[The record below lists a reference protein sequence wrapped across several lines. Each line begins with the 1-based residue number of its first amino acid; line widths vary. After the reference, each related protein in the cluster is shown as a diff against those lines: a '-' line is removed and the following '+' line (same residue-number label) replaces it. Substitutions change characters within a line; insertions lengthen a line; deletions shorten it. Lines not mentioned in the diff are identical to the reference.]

1 MIRRQL
7 VEDGVQSGQLQVQVQ
22 VLVQVL
28 LVSAMQQLV
37 PHMTCT
43 SARTGSCDGGDVGKK
58 EECIGSIGST
68 RSEPGR
74 RRRRRR
80 CRCRRYFYF

>member
-7 VEDGVQSGQLQVQVQ
+7 VKDGAQSGQLQVLVQVQ
-22 VLVQVL
+22 VQVQVL

-37 PHMTCT
+37 PHMTC
-43 SARTGSCDGGDVGKK
+43 AGSCDGGGVVVGKK
-58 EECIGSIGST
+58 EECVGTIGST
-68 RSEPGR
+68 RSESGR